1 MKGQVSFDL
10 IIAIL
15 VLLIVVQLFQGV
27 IADAAA
33 SQESISIRTQ
43 QKTIGRE
50 LARVIDSAVMLS
62 SKEQPEFP
70 FEIEYTIP
78 QVYSAKQLISAG
90 CVKSPDCTCTI
101 NIARSANYDIIGI
114 TTQNGDEPITTEI
127 KWISPGGQM
136 PAMECGETIK
146 INQDWVG

>member
-62 SKEQPEFP
+62 SSAPEFP

-78 QVYSAKQLISAG
+78 QVYSAGSAVPLGCDIQVTSEKISLE
-90 CVKSPDCTCTI
+90 SETLT
-101 NIARSANYDIIGI
+101 
-114 TTQNGDEPITTEI
+114 EPRVQITTEI
-127 KWISPGGQM
+127 DWVAPGL
-136 PAMECGETIK
+136 ANWSRIAECGETIK